1 MRFDD
6 RYSSAIHSS
15 NLKSKPDT
23 HSSDSDVLGAA
34 GLAGKRA
41 PLAMALLRLLSGD
54 NHASRDVVDIMAG
67 MLDGKA
73 YRMQVELTR
82 VEAADMARAVLAWVR
97 DGVCTPCGGLGFQR
111 IEGAPSLSEHVCQA
125 CRGTGK
131 RPFEREF
138 PMVRVLLAQW
148 MLAEVE
154 RELATAGPAA
164 MAALAPRLE
173 H

>member
-15 NLKSKPDT
+15 NLKSKPET
-23 HSSDSDVLGAA
+23 ECSDSDVLGAA
-34 GLAGKRA
+34 GLAAKHA

-54 NHASRDVVDIMAG
+54 NHASREVVDIMAG

-97 DGVCTPCGGLGFQR
+97 DGVCRPCGGIGAQKIENTNRLGT
-111 IEGAPSLSEHVCQA
+111 VCPT

-131 RPFEREF
+131 RPFEKEF

-154 RELATAGPAA
+154 RELAKAGPAA
-164 MAALAPRLE
+164 MAALAPKLE
-173 H
+173 L